1 MLQKKI
7 GILFLVLFAV
17 SCCSSKLAQKNNEAK
32 EVKQEVSIE
41 NTKDQKVVFFDYN
54 SSDIRSDA
62 LASLEKEVL
71 PWLNEDKGL
80 RVKIEGHCDER
91 GSVAFN
97 KKLGEKRA
105 KAVKT
110 YLVNHG
116 IKASRISTIS
126 YGESRPADKGHDEKA
141 WAKNRRAVT
150 ISVKI

>member
-1 MLQKKI
+1 MLQKKL
-7 GILFLVLFAV
+7 GVLFLVLFAV
-17 SCCSSKLAQKNNEAK
+17 SCSSKLAEKNNQSKEAN
-32 EVKQEVSIE
+32 QEVSIE

-54 SSDIRSDA
+54 SADIRSDA

-80 RVKIEGHCDER
+80 KVRIEGHCDER
-91 GSVAFN
+91 GTVSYN
-97 KKLGEKRA
+97 KKLGDKRA
-105 KAVKT
+105 KAVKA

-116 IKASRISTIS
+116 VKASRISTIS

-150 ISVKI
+150 ISAKI